1 MRANERGSILISQVV
16 DFTIQHR
23 EFSGAVMGIS
33 RRKFVASLLA
43 AGLFP
48 ARDVIASELVHIFAS
63 EANEVPYRYR
73 RREVDHKTS
82 EPRGTIV
89 VDPGKRF
96 LYFVLGN
103 GKATRYGVAVGGEG
117 KSWSG
122 EAVIKRKMEW
132 PAWTPTREHLAAYP
146 SLKKYA
152 GGMPGGKGNPLGAR
166 ALYLFQG
173 EADTLYRIH
182 GTIRPTTIGRYV
194 TSGCIRLLN
203 IDVIHLYDRVEIG
216 TRVVVLD
223 NLKRRDVLFQPSD

>member
-1 MRANERGSILISQVV
+1 
-16 DFTIQHR
+16 
-23 EFSGAVMGIS
+23 MGQS
-33 RRKFVASLLA
+33 RRAFVILLLG
-43 AGLFP
+43 AGLLP
-48 ARDVIASELVHIFAS
+48 TRKAIAGELVHVFAS
-63 EANEVPYRYR
+63 EANEVPYKYR
-73 RREVDHKTS
+73 RREVSYKTS
-82 EPRGTIV
+82 EPPGTIV
-89 VDPGKRF
+89 VDPGKRY
-96 LYFVLGN
+96 LYYVLGK

-122 EAVIKRKMEW
+122 EAVIKRKVKW

-146 SLKKYA
+146 SLKKHA

-173 EADTLYRIH
+173 DSDTLYRIH
-182 GTIRPTTIGRYV
+182 GTIRPHTIGRYV

-203 IDVIHLYDRVEIG
+203 IDVIHLYDRAEIG